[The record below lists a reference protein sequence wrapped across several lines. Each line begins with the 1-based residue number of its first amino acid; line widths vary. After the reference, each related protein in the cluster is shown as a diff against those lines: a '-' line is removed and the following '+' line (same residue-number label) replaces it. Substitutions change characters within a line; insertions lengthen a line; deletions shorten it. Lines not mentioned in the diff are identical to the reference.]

1 MDAVT
6 AAHYRVNAVSIG
18 DRRFAK
24 AEHGVHDPFG
34 CVAGGWDTRQA
45 PVTSQLTSYSLL
57 TTGNESMFA
66 GSFYNWRWVCDL
78 RQLPLQR
85 TQRDLAPTGRRLL
98 G

>member
-1 MDAVT
+1 MMDAVT

-45 PVTSQLTSYSLL
+45 PVTSQLTSDSHS
-57 TTGNESMFA
+57 TNDNESMF
-66 GSFYNWRWVCDL
+66 C
-78 RQLPLQR
+78 RQFL
-85 TQRDLAPTGRRLL
+85 
-98 G
+98 